1 MERRDELE
9 FTSDGINSPSV
20 NEVRIKKFPEL
31 ISFVLTTRWQTSNES
46 PWTRLIKNQ

>member
-9 FTSDGINSPSV
+9 FTSDVVNSPSV
-20 NEVRIKKFPEL
+20 NEVRIKKFAEL
-31 ISFVLTTRWQTSNES
+31 TSFVSTTRWQASDKF